1 MANPNIVNVA
11 NIYAYTAVQNA
22 TTTPTAIVTNNA
34 GSNTV
39 VKVDGLYCSNTN
51 SATQFLVTIDLYRSS
66 TAYNVATQIAIPYN
80 ATLDVLSKQIWLQ
93 EGDSLRVTANAA
105 SAITAVCSYEV
116 IS

>member
-1 MANPNIVNVA
+1 MANPNIVNVT
-11 NIYAYTAVQNA
+11 NIYAYTAVNNA
-22 TTTPTAIVTNNA
+22 TTSPITIVANSA
-34 GSNTV
+34 GSNSV

-66 TAYNVATQIAIPYN
+66 TAYNIATQIAVPFN

-105 SAITAVCSYEV
+105 SAITTVCSYEV

>member
-11 NIYAYTAVQNA
+11 NIYAYTAVQNVSA
-22 TTTPTAIVTNNA
+22 SPTAIINNTA
-34 GSNTV
+34 GSGTV

-51 SATQFLVTIDLYRSS
+51 SATQFLVTIDIYRSS

-80 ATLDVLSKQIWLQ
+80 ATLDVLSKNLWLN
-93 EGDSLRVTANAA
+93 EGDSLRLTANAA

>member
-11 NIYAYTAVQNA
+11 NIYAYTAVNNA
-22 TTTPTAIVTNNA
+22 TTSPVTIVANNA
-34 GSNTV
+34 GSNSV

-66 TAYNVATQIAIPYN
+66 TAYNIATQISVPFGG
-80 ATLDVLSKQIWLQ
+80 TLDVLSKQVWLQ

-105 SAITAVCSYEV
+105 SAITTVCSYEV